1 MELKT
6 DGGIYLTKEEYRKNV
21 TKVMNRQRALAM
33 AAVIGTVLEG
43 EIDPK
48 QVEDGVNQALGL
60 QVQALENM
68 ERALFGK
75 PSKKD
80 KDEEAEKDD

>member
-21 TKVMNRQRALAM
+21 TKVMNRQRALAL

-48 QVEDGVNQALGL
+48 QVEDGVNQALSL
-60 QVQALENM
+60 QVQALESM
-68 ERALFGK
+68 ERLLFGK
-75 PSKKD
+75 PSKKA